1 MENNIVTINAD
12 FYIPMDEVPSRPA
25 KSQSEG
31 TPMDFRTPHTVGSR
45 INEPFQQLVYGAG
58 YDHCYVLNKKEPVR

>member
-1 MENNIVTINAD
+1 MRSFEYYTPTKVIFGKDTHLKIGEILKV
-12 FYIPMDEVPSRPA
+12 
-25 KSQSEG
+25 EG

-58 YDHCYVLNKKEPVR
+58 YDHCYVINKHEHLP